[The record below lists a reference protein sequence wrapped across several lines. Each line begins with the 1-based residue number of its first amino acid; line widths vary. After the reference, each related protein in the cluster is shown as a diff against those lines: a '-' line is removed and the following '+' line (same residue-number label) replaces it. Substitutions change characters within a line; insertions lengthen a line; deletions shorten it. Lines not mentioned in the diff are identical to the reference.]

1 MARRNQLGESVGMRN
16 GGIAP
21 TDNFPER
28 TGNVYERKMAPSVP
42 GNRGPLRFEEGIA
55 TDTDVPTDFQKGMM
69 QGLVS
74 APGRPNHNQN
84 VYEKYPEE
92 TMQERAHMGSA
103 AWVESQQFLGEFAQ
117 GSFTDYAEYSYLQV
131 TRSGQHYLRRNPAVV
146 TD

>member
-1 MARRNQLGESVGMRN
+1 MARRNQLGESVGNRN

-103 AWVESQQFLGEFAQ
+103 AWVESPQFLGEFAQ
-117 GSFTDYAEYSYLQV
+117 GSFTDYAAPSYLQV
-131 TRSGQHYLRRNPAVV
+131 TRSGEHYIRRNPAVV